1 MESIK
6 LEITIEQIQNSFK
19 NGVEKLLKD
28 DYGNPVKK
36 ALEEAI
42 NAKQGEIKKVV
53 DEIIVSAISNPDFK
67 EKIAQA
73 VISKMV
79 ESALRKVKIIIDS
92 RRESSREQQSIG

>member
-1 MESIK
+1 MEN
-6 LEITIEQIQNSFK
+6 ITIEITEEQIRNSFK
-19 NGVEKLLKD
+19 LGVEKLLKD

-42 NAKQGEIKKVV
+42 NSKQGEIKKVV
-53 DEIIVSAISNPDFK
+53 DEIIVSAISDPEFK

-79 ESALRKVKIIIDS
+79 ESALRK
-92 RRESSREQQSIG
+92 

>member
-1 MESIK
+1 MENITV
-6 LEITIEQIQNSFK
+6 EITIEQIQNAFK

-36 ALEEAI
+36 ALEEAVSS
-42 NAKQGEIKKVV
+42 KQGEIKKVV
-53 DEIIVSAISNPDFK
+53 DEIIVSAISDPSFK

-79 ESALRKVKIIIDS
+79 ESALRK
-92 RRESSREQQSIG
+92 